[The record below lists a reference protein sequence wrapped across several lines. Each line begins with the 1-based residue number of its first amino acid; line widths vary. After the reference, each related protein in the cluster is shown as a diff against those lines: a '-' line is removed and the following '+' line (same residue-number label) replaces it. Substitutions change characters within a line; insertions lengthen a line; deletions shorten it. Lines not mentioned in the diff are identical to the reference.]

1 MTAGFLF
8 FAVGLGLVVGA
19 LKNKTLAEVFRGV
32 IGEDEPL
39 GIGKTYADATSVS
52 GEKLLQSKEVKGGL
66 LPFLQ
71 TAAREQFHLDITEP
85 IGRDSGSHVINS
97 YHKQGR
103 AFDASGSAADMK
115 AFSDWVA
122 KNFGHSV
129 TELIHNPGGSIKDG
143 KHAAPSI
150 WGKLWGKHRNHV
162 HVAV

>member
-19 LKNKTLAEVFRGV
+19 LKDKTLAEVFRGV

-39 GIGKTYADATSVS
+39 GKGKEYNSTETGQPLSQTKETDA
-52 GEKLLQSKEVKGGL
+52 GL
-66 LPFLQ
+66 LGFLQ
-71 TAAREQFHLDITEP
+71 TAAREQFHLRLSEP
-85 IGRDSGSHVINS
+85 IGSDSGGHVANS

-103 AFDASGSAADMK
+103 AFDAEGTAADMK

-122 KNFGHSV
+122 KNFGHSI

-143 KHAAPSI
+143 KPASPSI
-150 WGKLWGKHRNHV
+150 WGSLWAKHRGHV